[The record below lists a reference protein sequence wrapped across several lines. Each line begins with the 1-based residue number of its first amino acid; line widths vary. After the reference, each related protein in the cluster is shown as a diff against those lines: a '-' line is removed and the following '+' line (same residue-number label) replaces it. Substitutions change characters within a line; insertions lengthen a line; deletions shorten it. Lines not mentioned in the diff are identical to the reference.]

1 MTHEF
6 NFSKFSRQ
14 HHEEELSSK
23 DEITGLASIAVPP
36 SDPLEQYLLDH
47 ENDMFM
53 NERREL
59 DEVFFKQEPILKH
72 NLPVEILG
80 DPPPPKGDPVLELK
94 PLPDTLKYA
103 YLDEKKIYPVIISA
117 NLSEHEEER
126 LLKILKK
133 HRAAIGY
140 TLDDLKGISPT
151 LCQHKINLEED
162 AKPVRDHQR

>member
-6 NFSKFSRQ
+6 IFSKFSRQ
-14 HHEEELSSK
+14 HREEELPSK
-23 DEITGLASIAVPP
+23 DEIIVLASIDVPP

-59 DEVFFKQEPILKH
+59 DGVFFKQEPIRKN
-72 NLPVEILG
+72 NLHVEILG
-80 DPPPPKGDPVLELK
+80 DPPPPKGDPVFELK
-94 PLPDTLKYA
+94 TLPDTLKYA

-126 LLKILKK
+126 LLKTLKK

-140 TLDDLKGISPT
+140 T
-151 LCQHKINLEED
+151 
-162 AKPVRDHQR
+162 